1 MLEKDNIYLIGI
13 GGIGMSA
20 LARYFK
26 SIGKNVAGY
35 DRVQTPLCI
44 LLENEGMAIHY
55 EDSVDAIPK
64 EFKNSASTAVIYTPA
79 IPTDMTELEY
89 FRANNFE
96 LMKRALVLGK
106 ISQSHTCLAVAGT
119 HGKTTTS
126 ALLAHLFKQAG
137 HNITAFLGGISSNY
151 QSNFLAGDKNGILVA
166 EADEYDR
173 SFLQLKPAGAII
185 TSVDSDHL
193 DIYGEPEALKATFRE
208 FRESVTEKVVVQENT
223 ELKGTTYSIDG
234 DSDYVATNVRIEN
247 HSYTFDLKQ
256 PKGEIIED
264 IKCGLPGRHNIEN
277 ATAAAALAL
286 HFGLSAE
293 EVKEGI
299 GSFKGVKRRFEY
311 HIKSEKLVYIDD
323 YAHHPAEINALV
335 SSVKELYPN
344 KKITGIF
351 QPHLFSRTRDFKDDF
366 VEALSQLDEVILMD
380 IYPAREKPIPGINSG
395 MLLNQITSERKNHL
409 SSQEILTYLDENK
422 PEVVLTIGAGD
433 IDKLVNPL
441 KMKLLQ

>member
-1 MLEKDNIYLIGI
+1 MLDKDNIYLIGI

-35 DRVQTPLCI
+35 DKVQTPLCI

-55 EDSVDAIPK
+55 EDSVELIPTAFKDSKNTAI
-64 EFKNSASTAVIYTPA
+64 IYTPA
-79 IPTDMTELEY
+79 IPVDMTELEY
-89 FRANNFE
+89 FKANGFE

-106 ISQSHTCLAVAGT
+106 ISQNHTCLAVAGT

-151 QSNFLAGDKNGILVA
+151 QTNFLAGDENGILVA

-193 DIYGEPEALKATFRE
+193 DIYGEPEALQATFRE
-208 FRESVTEKVVVQENT
+208 FRESVTEKVVVQKDT
-223 ELKGTTYSIDG
+223 QLMGTSYSIDG
-234 DSDYVATNVRIEN
+234 DSDYMATNVRIEN

-256 PKGEIIED
+256 PSGETIEN

-293 EVKEGI
+293 EVKKGI

-335 SSVKELYPN
+335 SSVKELYPE

-351 QPHLFSRTRDFKDDF
+351 QPHLFSRTRDFKDGF
-366 VEALSQLDEVILMD
+366 VAALSRLDEVILMD
-380 IYPAREKPIPGINSG
+380 IYPAREKPIPGINSN
-395 MLLNQITSERKNHL
+395 MLLNQITAERKFHL
-409 SSQEILTYLDENK
+409 SQQEILTHLGEHK

>member
-1 MLEKDNIYLIGI
+1 MLDKENIYLIGI

-35 DRVQTPLCI
+35 DRVQTPLC
-44 LLENEGMAIHY
+44 LQLESEGMAIHY
-55 EDSVDAIPK
+55 EDSVESIPN
-64 EFKNSASTAVIYTPA
+64 EFRDTKTTAVIYTPA
-79 IPTDMTELEY
+79 IPVEMTELEY
-89 FRANNFE
+89 FKSHGFE

-106 ISQSHTCLAVAGT
+106 ISQNHTCLAVAGT

-137 HNITAFLGGISSNY
+137 HNITAFLGGIASNY
-151 QSNFLAGDKNGILVA
+151 QTNFLAGDENGILVA

-208 FRESVTEKVVVQENT
+208 FRESVTEKVVVQKDT
-223 ELKGTTYSIDG
+223 ELKGTSYSIDG
-234 DSDYVATNVRIEN
+234 DSDYIATNVRIEN
-247 HSYTFDLKQ
+247 HSYTFDLKL
-256 PKGEIIED
+256 PTGEIISD
-264 IKCGLPGRHNIEN
+264 IKCGLPGRHNVEN

-286 HFGLSAE
+286 NFGLSAE

-335 SSVKELYPN
+335 SSVKELYPE

-351 QPHLFSRTRDFKDDF
+351 QPHLFSRTRDFKDGF
-366 VEALSQLDEVILMD
+366 VEALNQLDEVVLMD
-380 IYPAREKPIPGINSG
+380 IYPAREKPIPGINSN
-395 MLLNQITSERKNHL
+395 MLLNLITAESKHHF
-409 SSQEILTYLDENK
+409 STQEILTHLGENK

>member
-1 MLEKDNIYLIGI
+1 
-13 GGIGMSA
+13 MSA

-35 DRVQTPLCI
+35 DKVQTPLCI

-55 EDSVDAIPK
+55 EDSVELIPK
-64 EFKNSASTAVIYTPA
+64 AFKYSKNTAIIYTPA
-79 IPTDMTELEY
+79 IPVDMTELEY
-89 FRANNFE
+89 FKANGFE

-106 ISQSHTCLAVAGT
+106 ISQNHTCLAVAGT

-151 QSNFLAGDKNGILVA
+151 QTNFLAGDENGILVA

-193 DIYGEPEALKATFRE
+193 DIYGEPEALQATFRE
-208 FRESVTEKVVVQENT
+208 FRESVTEKVVVQKDT
-223 ELKGTTYSIDG
+223 QLMGTSYSIDG

-247 HSYTFDLKQ
+247 HSYTFDLKR
-256 PKGEIIED
+256 PSGKTIKD

-286 HFGLSAE
+286 NFGLTVK

-335 SSVKELYPN
+335 SSVKELYPE

-351 QPHLFSRTRDFKDDF
+351 QPHLFSRTRDFKDGF
-366 VEALSQLDEVILMD
+366 VEALSRLDEVILMD
-380 IYPAREKPIPGINSG
+380 IYPAREKPIPGINSN
-395 MLLNQITSERKNHL
+395 MLLNQITAERKFHL
-409 SSQEILTYLDENK
+409 SQQEILTHLGEHK